1 MTAADLID
9 EARDFHASFTKQ
21 QVPDRAALRALTRA
35 VERIVQQVAAI
46 TPEALAETH
55 DVVQADV
62 LTAVAARAGIALPD
76 HVLLLK
82 PVRAVLANS
91 GVRVKV
97 DTPDHATSH
106 TWGAVKFPSAT
117 LLGGKLHPLN
127 LADLNTSGT
136 EHGWEAYDGL
146 EVRMVRVP
154 AELALPTDVVPLP
167 SVCRPALVMAV
178 ALFMAGRTSN
188 TVRDLPLL
196 PAQATDAEAAA
207 VAALAGTDS
216 ASTWRIA

>member
-1 MTAADLID
+1 MIASDLLD

-46 TPEALAETH
+46 TPEALAEVV
-55 DVVQADV
+55 DVPQALV
-62 LTAVAARAGIALPD
+62 ATAASTRTGIALGD

-106 TWGAVKFPSAT
+106 TWGVVKFPSAT
-117 LLGGKLHPLN
+117 LLGGKLYPLN
-127 LADLNTSGT
+127 LADLNTNST
-136 EHGWEAYDGL
+136 EHGWDAYDGL
-146 EVRMVRVP
+146 EVRMVPVP
-154 AELALPTDVVPLP
+154 AELSLPTDTVPLP
-167 SVCRPALVMAV
+167 AVCRPALVMAV

-188 TVRDLPLL
+188 TARDLPLL

-216 ASTWRIA
+216 ASTWRVA